1 MEKVNS
7 ICSISYYN
15 LTSSKKGM
23 EKKDLDFLPQV
34 LSITFAFVNES
45 RVV

>member
-1 MEKVNS
+1 MKGELHLF
-7 ICSISYYN
+7 N
-15 LTSSKKGM
+15 LLLQLDFKKKGM